1 MCFGANKILFID
13 AKLIQIM
20 MYFIFLQALQIHQF
34 TWKCDFLRFA
44 SFSRDIV
51 VLRIDAI
58 EMFHESLL
66 DSGALLVD
74 GVLGRVGDVVD
85 TITDVFLHISVCNPL
100 VNIKQFGI
108 VVAKLLEGNA
118 FRMFQE
124 KDKDSFGQRRHG
136 DFHIMIVREEDPIVS
151 VDDHTAECRFHLYQI
166 THQV

>member
-1 MCFGANKILFID
+1 MCFSANKILFID

-34 TWKCDFLRFA
+34 TGKRDFLWFA

-58 EMFHESLL
+58 EVFHKGLL
-66 DSGALLVD
+66 NTGALLVD
-74 GVLGRVGDVVD
+74 GVLGGIGDVANAA
-85 TITDVFLHISVCNPL
+85 TNIHFHISVGNPL
-100 VNIKQFGI
+100 VDIKQFGI

-118 FRMFQE
+118 FWMFQE
-124 KDKDSFGQRRHG
+124 KDKDSLGERRHG
-136 DFHIMIVREEDPIVS
+136 DFHVMIVREEDPIVF
-151 VDDHTAECRFHLYQI
+151 VDDHTAECWFLLYQI

>member
-1 MCFGANKILFID
+1 MCFSANKILFID

-34 TWKCDFLRFA
+34 TGKRDFLWFA

-74 GVLGRVGDVVD
+74 GILGRVGDVMD
-85 TITDVFLHISVCNPL
+85 TITDVLLHISVGVYDPHPL
-100 VNIKQFGI
+100 QDTSTQPASFLQDPERH
-108 VVAKLLEGNA
+108 LLQA
-118 FRMFQE
+118 AL
-124 KDKDSFGQRRHG
+124 SLSHG
-136 DFHIMIVREEDPIVS
+136 SCSSQLFW
-151 VDDHTAECRFHLYQI
+151 
-166 THQV
+166 